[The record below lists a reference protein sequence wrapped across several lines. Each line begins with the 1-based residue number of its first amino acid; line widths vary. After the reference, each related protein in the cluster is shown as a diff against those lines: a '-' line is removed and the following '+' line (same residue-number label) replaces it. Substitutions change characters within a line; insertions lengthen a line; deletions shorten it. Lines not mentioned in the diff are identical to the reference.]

1 MARSTRTPLD
11 ELDLALVNALQINP
25 RAPWTEVGAALNV
38 DPATVA
44 RRWQRLREGG
54 YAWVTAYPY
63 DRGGSGALIEVD
75 CAPGQ
80 DAAVAG
86 ALAREPMAAT
96 IELTAGGRDVLV
108 TALAGDFGS
117 LTSFIL
123 DRIGVLPGVTATRA
137 YPVTGG
143 EYVEGSSWR
152 LRSLA
157 RSTSRA
163 LAAPVRPPLK
173 GTEAASD
180 ATRDLAL
187 ALAEDGRLP
196 LTDLA
201 DRLGVSLNT
210 ASRRLNRL
218 MRSGD
223 LVLRCD
229 LAPPLSGAPVSV
241 TFFASVPSEHLD
253 ATAREVARFPEIRL
267 CVAVAG
273 PQNLLAVAW
282 VATLTEVHLLE
293 IRLAR
298 ALPHLRVADR
308 SIALR
313 ITKHM
318 GRILNAEGRAQD
330 FVAVDMWAARTE
342 PGPGP
347 GG

>member
-1 MARSTRTPLD
+1 M
-11 ELDLALVNALQINP
+11 NP
-25 RAPWTEVGAALNV
+25 RAPWTEVGAALDV
-38 DPATVA
+38 DAATVA

-54 YAWVTAYPY
+54 YAWVTAYLY
-63 DRGGSGALIEVD
+63 DQGGSGALVEVD

-80 DAAVAG
+80 DAAVAR

-96 IELTAGGRDVLV
+96 IELAAGGRDLLV

-117 LTSFIL
+117 LSSFIL

-137 YPVTGG
+137 HLVTGG
-143 EYVEGSSWR
+143 LYVEGSSWR

-157 RSTSRA
+157 RSQSQSLTSARRP
-163 LAAPVRPPLK
+163 LAVREE
-173 GTEAASD
+173 TASQAA
-180 ATRDLAL
+180 RELVL

-196 LTDLA
+196 LTELA
-201 DRLGVSLNT
+201 ARLGVSLNT
-210 ASRRLNRL
+210 ASRRLSRL
-218 MRSGD
+218 LGSGG

-253 ATAREVARFPEIRL
+253 ATAHEVARFPEIRL
-267 CVAVAG
+267 CVTVAG
-273 PQNLLAVAW
+273 PQNLLAIAW
-282 VATLTEVHLLE
+282 VASLADVQRLEV
-293 IRLAR
+293 RLAR

-318 GRILNAEGRAQD
+318 GRILDADGRARD
-330 FVAVDMWAARTE
+330 FVPVDMWSAAGTS
-342 PGPGP
+342 GTVAHADDDIV
-347 GG
+347 